1 MKRLLSFLS
10 VCFLVICMYGTAVA
24 KHDSQLQKIVD
35 ECKDEL
41 NLPKD
46 LTLPEM
52 IEKHEDQIGC
62 YAGCLLRKQKLIVGG
77 KFITGEFEKKTLTSA
92 QREVK
97 DKYIECVDTANK
109 ETGECEI
116 ATAFFECIN
125 KNYELFA
132 KILKVNLDH

>member
-1 MKRLLSFLS
+1 MKRLLSVPS

-24 KHDSQLQKIVD
+24 KHDSQLRKVVD

-52 IEKHEDQIGC
+52 IEKHEDQMGC
-62 YAGCLLRKQKLIVGG
+62 YAGCLLRKQKVIVDG
-77 KFITGEFEKKTLTSA
+77 KFIIEEFEKKTLSSA
-92 QREVK
+92 EQEVK

-132 KILKVNLDH
+132 KILKVFDH